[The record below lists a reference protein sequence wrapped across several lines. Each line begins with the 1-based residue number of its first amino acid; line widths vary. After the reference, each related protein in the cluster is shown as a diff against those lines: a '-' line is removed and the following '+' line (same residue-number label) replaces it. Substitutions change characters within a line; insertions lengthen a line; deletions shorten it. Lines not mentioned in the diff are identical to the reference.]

1 MEWEQRNIITYNII
15 RVISDNL
22 SLIII
27 KRRNFI
33 ILLLL
38 LIERITLNELVL
50 HIILYY
56 CIFNIITSALF
67 EMS

>member
-1 MEWEQRNIITYNII
+1 MEWEQRNIITYNMI

-27 KRRNFI
+27 ERRNFMI
-33 ILLLL
+33 LLLLL

-56 CIFNIITSALF
+56 CIFNIITVRVV
-67 EMS
+67 